1 MSAQET
7 HTKNTT
13 NSNNNLFLKFFNLQA
28 QKESSMGF
36 PTTIYTEHIFSGII
50 TIERER
56 HRCVED
62 I

>member
-13 NSNNNLFLKFFNLQA
+13 NSNNNLFLKSFNLQA

-36 PTTIYTEHIFSGII
+36 PTTTYN
-50 TIERER
+50 
-56 HRCVED
+56 
-62 I
+62 

>member
-13 NSNNNLFLKFFNLQA
+13 NSNNLFLKSFNLQA

-36 PTTIYTEHIFSGII
+36 PTTTYN
-50 TIERER
+50 
-56 HRCVED
+56 
-62 I
+62 